1 MYRSEAEEPE
11 PEGVTLEE
19 FPWYVVC
26 RNGQIWSKC
35 KRRYMKASG
44 KKYLRLK
51 LIGAVDGETPA
62 PKIDCAVHRLVAKA
76 FCPNPNGYMYVDHL
90 DSNTK
95 NNAASNLEWVTS
107 GENIKRSHAKPG
119 RKSTC
124 RPILQY
130 TKSGEFIKEFPGVL
144 KASEETNINQGSLW
158 RALNGKTKTAGTY
171 TWKYKTLHSNRKK
184 RVAIPGEVWKPH
196 PKHKKC
202 EVSSLGRVFSN
213 KSNTILTQSLNS
225 SEYYTATVDG
235 SPRLVHRL
243 VVETFIGEAPEDM
256 SSPVVNHKDN
266 NKLNNRLDNLE
277 WLSTSDNVKDAYAKG
292 LSSITRQC
300 VQYTLKGVK
309 VAEFVSCQEAER
321 TTGAKGGSISLVCDD
336 APKYKTAGGYVW
348 CWKGDP
354 FDRGDGEYK
363 PSKGGVPR
371 GCVQYTVNGEFV
383 AEYPS
388 LEAASKVT
396 GADVKN
402 LGRVCRDK
410 TRRDGTP
417 KLSGGSVWR
426 YKGEAF

>member
-19 FPWYVVC
+19 FPWYVIC

-62 PKIDCAVHRLVAKA
+62 PKIDCAVHRVVAKA
-76 FCPNPNGYMYVDHL
+76 FCPNPNGYLYVDHL

-119 RKSTC
+119 RKSIKL
-124 RPILQY
+124 PVLQF
-130 TKSGEFIKEFPGVL
+130 TKNKEFIAEHPSIRDASLTTNTNQWDIHSVL
-144 KASEETNINQGSLW
+144 TGKIKSAGGYLW
-158 RALNGKTKTAGTY
+158 EYKTKPPD
-171 TWKYKTLHSNRKK
+171 RK
-184 RVAIPGEVWKPH
+184 RIVIPGEVWKPH

-292 LSSITRQC
+292 LSSITRLC

-309 VAEFVSCQEAER
+309 VAEFVSYQEAER
-321 TTGAKGGSISLVCDD
+321 ATGAAAGSISLVCDD

-348 CWKGDP
+348 RWKGDP

-388 LEAASKVT
+388 LEAANKAT

-402 LGRVCRDK
+402 LGKVCRVK
-410 TRRDGTP
+410 TRKDGTP
-417 KLSGGSVWR
+417 KLAGGSTWR